1 MKRTAVLAVLSL
13 LCAAAMLADENSD
26 RAEQLER
33 SGDAAGARLVLAK
46 AVQSAPGNTG
56 VLTAYAAFLERY
68 GDPQAR
74 AAYRQLLTQCSKS
87 GDRAHAAD
95 AARRLVVLDLLAGDK
110 TAAASDLDA
119 YHAAGG
125 TDWKTL
131 PSPKAGLD
139 EAKTIDIPGPMRS
152 FSRMAA
158 ISPDVAPEDVMPAI
172 ARNVVT
178 NGYQAS
184 HSNDALEQTEY
195 LKLVHRYLSQA
206 RELEKLAGP
215 SKVLKIETCE
225 SPQSGEL
232 LRILGVRMRGGC
244 GSEVVLETVN
254 AARAFLST
262 DSGFPLA
269 ELESALR
276 ENRVFTYDF
285 HPSKV
290 PVLYG
295 PDYWL
300 SPKEKGS
307 DFIEAFLSDPSIC
320 RFYLGMSKLDPET
333 ADSLKRDIPAMRL
346 RTFAHVL
353 DFFGAQ
359 FEIRNGHAVV
369 PGGPRSAPGWAD
381 LAGASPEKG
390 SAFFEKLMIKD
401 DGWLASLY
409 DALARIHGPV
419 QVYLTDPN
427 RMKRYY
433 NAVRGKVTS
442 PGPARPVF
450 RSNADM
456 MLLTTRLRIDP
467 NGQVHIPGNLEIWKN
482 LFVNHPQG
490 KYDGKLT
497 KAASSWKDPDDLM
510 EALFGL
516 SRKAVENEPL
526 KIFMSVNDVDRER
539 ATPLAAATVDRLA
552 RSYKEF
558 GAQYSLFSDA
568 PEVSDA
574 AINQFLDTAVAI
586 DHIKDP
592 ALRQD
597 SAGVMQALAGLW
609 QIFTR
614 QGSIPTGKSDA
625 ALKGILT
632 QFSAVHNNVE
642 LFDAGRAGVKLLI
655 ASSSNSASPIDSSD
669 YHSRLLQL
677 LAGSADFNDSDAAA
691 QVVQEMQHVLD
702 AQHIIGLDTLFQL
715 ADNLENVAKGA
726 KLNTQLSA
734 RLASRISEISLPRA
748 PLSGAEKNAMAFG
761 YWTERHIDAE
771 RKLNLR
777 ALIDKA
783 ANNPEKLKEI
793 RGSLAPHL
801 RDTLVAYNY
810 ANYAPPGAQILMTN
824 PVFVR
829 GHDFLGMQ
837 GSNHTWK
844 ACEMMGSGWP
854 SNAGGRLMG
863 SLAGLPYALAEAE
876 QNFLIP
882 TQTQALIWG
891 DLVPQMILSAKIP
904 RWWNV
909 TPEQVHFVALRIR
922 QAQDMLAEAV
932 LNPEIRKQVLDV
944 LNLHASPF
952 RAAVVNASLESG
964 DLTRAIDS
972 LTPAELYD
980 IGADAPVNGASPV
993 ARELRAMLDRHD
1005 PKFSDLAVSYAFGTP
1020 KPTLANSYRP
1030 QLLRLRTFPTLM
1042 GYSSRI
1048 MAESWESNT
1057 LYWVTLA
1064 DQMHIAPAQLNVL
1077 IPEWT
1082 QQVVERI
1089 FASHLEDWPALL
1101 KSLRTVGQEV
1111 MQKNAPSSGGEQK
1124 AAALN

>member
-1 MKRTAVLAVLSL
+1 MKRSAFVGILVVLSMS
-13 LCAAAMLADENSD
+13 AIRADENVD
-26 RAEQLER
+26 RAAQLETT
-33 SGDAAGARLVLAK
+33 GDAAGARVVLAR
-46 AVQSAPGNTG
+46 AVQAAPSDPGT
-56 VLTAYAAFLERY
+56 LAAFAAFLERY
-68 GDPQAR
+68 GDPEAR
-74 AAYRQLLTQCSKS
+74 SVYRQLLTVSTKS
-87 GDRAHAAD
+87 GDKTHAAN
-95 AARRLVVLDLLAGDK
+95 AARRLVVLDLLAGDRSAA
-110 TAAASDLDA
+110 TADLEA
-119 YHAAGG
+119 YRAAGG
-125 TDWKTL
+125 ADWKSSSL
-131 PSPKAGLD
+131 PPARTVD
-139 EAKTIDIPGPMRS
+139 ADVKTIEIPGPMRS

-158 ISPDVAPEDVMPAI
+158 IAPDARPEDVMPAV

-206 RELEKLAGP
+206 RELEKLAGA
-215 SKVLKIETCE
+215 SKIIKIETCE
-225 SPQSGEL
+225 APEAAEL
-232 LRILGVRMRGGC
+232 LKALGFRMRGGC

-276 ENRVFTYDF
+276 ENRPFTYDF
-285 HPSKV
+285 HPSRV

-295 PDYWL
+295 PEYWL
-300 SPKEKGS
+300 SPKEKGT
-307 DFIEAFLSDPSIC
+307 DFIETFLSDPSIC

-333 ADSLKRDIPAMRL
+333 AESLKKDIPAMRL
-346 RTFAHVL
+346 RTFAHIL

-369 PGGPRSAPGWAD
+369 PGGQHSAAAWTE
-381 LAGASPEKG
+381 LAGASPDKG

-419 QVYLTDPN
+419 QTYLTDPN
-427 RMKRYY
+427 RMKRFY

-456 MLLTTRLRIDP
+456 MLLTTRLRVDA
-467 NGQVHIPGNLEIWKN
+467 NGQPHIPGSLDIWKN
-482 LFVNHPQG
+482 LFINHPQG

-497 KAASSWKDPDDLM
+497 KAAVGWKEPDDVL

-526 KIFMSVNDVDRER
+526 KIFMAVSDVDRER
-539 ATPLAAATVDRLA
+539 TAPLSAATVDRLA
-552 RSYKEF
+552 RNYKEL
-558 GAQYSLFSDA
+558 GAQYSLFSDS

-574 AINQFLDTAVAI
+574 AVNLFIDTALAI

-597 SAGVMQALAGLW
+597 TAGTMQGLAGLW

-614 QGSIPTGKSDA
+614 QGGLPPSKSDA
-625 ALKGILT
+625 TLKALLT
-632 QFSAVHNNVE
+632 PFASIHNNVE
-642 LFDAGRAGVKLLI
+642 LFDAGRAGVKLVLE
-655 ASSSNSASPIDSSD
+655 ATGSAAPADSQA
-669 YHSRLLQL
+669 RILQL
-677 LAGSADFNDSDAAA
+677 LAGSSDSHDSESET

-702 AQHIIGLDTLFQL
+702 AQHILAVDTLFQL
-715 ADNLENVAKGA
+715 ADNLENVAKGE
-726 KLNTQLSA
+726 KLNTQLAA
-734 RLASRISEISLPRA
+734 RLASKISEITLPRA
-748 PLSGAEKNAMAFG
+748 PLSGAEKNALAFG
-761 YWTERHIDAE
+761 YWTEKHIDGE

-777 ALIDKA
+777 AAIDKA
-783 ANNPEKLKEI
+783 ANNPEKLKEL

-909 TPEQVHFVALRIR
+909 TPAQVHFVGLRMR
-922 QAQDMLAEAV
+922 HAQDMLAESV
-932 LNPEIRKQVLDV
+932 LSAETRKQVLDV

-952 RAAVVNASLESG
+952 RASVVRASLEAG
-964 DLTRAIDS
+964 DMAGAVDS

-980 IGADAPVNGASPV
+980 IGADTPVTGNDPV
-993 ARELRAMLDRHD
+993 SRELRAMVDKKD
-1005 PKFSDLAVSYAFGTP
+1005 PALADLAVSYAFGTP

-1057 LYWVTLA
+1057 LYWVALA
-1064 DQMHIAPAQLNVL
+1064 DQLHITPTQLNVL
-1077 IPEWT
+1077 IPSWT

-1101 KSLRTVGQEV
+1101 KSLRGVGQEV
-1111 MQKNAPSSGGEQK
+1111 VLKNSSAPGGEQK
-1124 AAALN
+1124 AAVLN

>member
-1 MKRTAVLAVLSL
+1 MRSSAAVAVLSL
-13 LCAAAMLADENSD
+13 LFGSAAWADETSD
-26 RAEQLER
+26 RAAQLEA
-33 SGDAAGARLVLAK
+33 SGDAAGARQVLGK
-46 AVQSAPGNTG
+46 AAQSTPTNLAA
-56 VLTAYAAFLERY
+56 LSSYAAFLERY
-68 GDPQAR
+68 GDPEAR
-74 AAYRQLLTQCSKS
+74 AAYRQLLTQSNKA
-87 GDRAHAAD
+87 GDKTHAVE
-95 AARRLVVLDLLAGDK
+95 AARRLIVLDLLANDRS
-110 TAAASDLDA
+110 AATSDLDA
-119 YHAAGG
+119 FHAAGG
-125 TDWKTL
+125 ADWNNVALPAGKVAEADVKTV
-131 PSPKAGLD
+131 
-139 EAKTIDIPGPMRS
+139 DIPGPMRS
-152 FSRMAA
+152 FSRMSA
-158 ISPDVAPEDVMPAI
+158 IAPDLRPEDVMPAL

-178 NGYQAS
+178 NGFQAS

-206 RELEKLAGP
+206 RELEKLAGAN
-215 SKVLKIETCE
+215 KVIKVDTCE
-225 SPQSGEL
+225 SPEAGDL
-232 LRILGVRMRGGC
+232 LKILGFRMRGGC

-269 ELESALR
+269 DLESALR
-276 ENRVFTYDF
+276 ENRAFTYDF

-295 PDYWL
+295 PDYWMN
-300 SPKEKGS
+300 PKEKGT
-307 DFIEAFLSDPSIC
+307 DFIETFLSDPGIC

-333 ADSLKRDIPAMRL
+333 AESLKRDISAARL

-353 DFFGAQ
+353 DFFGGQ
-359 FEIRNGHAVV
+359 FEMRNGHAVV
-369 PGGPRSAPGWAD
+369 PGGARSASAWGD
-381 LAGASPEKG
+381 LVGTSPDKG
-390 SAFFEKLMIKD
+390 SAFFEKLIMKD

-419 QVYLTDPN
+419 QTYLTEPN
-427 RMKRYY
+427 RMKRFYA
-433 NAVRGKVTS
+433 AVRGKVTS

-456 MLLTTRLRIDP
+456 MLLTTRLRLDP
-467 NGQVHIPGNLEIWKN
+467 NGQPHIPGSLDVWKN
-482 LFVNHPQG
+482 LFISHPQG

-497 KAASSWKDPDDLM
+497 KSAVGWKEPDDVL

-526 KIFMSVNDVDRER
+526 KIFMAVSDIDRER

-552 RSYKEF
+552 RNYREM
-558 GAQYSLFSDA
+558 GAQFSLFSDA

-574 AINQFLDTAVAI
+574 AINQFIDTAAAI

-592 ALRQD
+592 SLKQD
-597 SAGVMQALAGLW
+597 TAGIVQALAGLW
-609 QIFTR
+609 QIFIR
-614 QGSIPTGKSDA
+614 EGCLPPDKSDA
-625 ALKGILT
+625 AIKGILT
-632 QFSAVHNNVE
+632 PFATIHNNIE
-642 LFDAGRAGVKLLI
+642 LFDAGRGGVKLLL
-655 ASSSNSASPIDSSD
+655 ASAGGSSNSADSQARIL
-669 YHSRLLQL
+669 HL
-677 LAGSADFNDSDAAA
+677 LAGDANAHDSEAES
-691 QVVQEMQHVLD
+691 QVVQDMQHVLD
-702 AQHIIGLDTLFQL
+702 AQHILGVDTLFEL
-715 ADNLENVAKGA
+715 ADNLEAVTKGE
-726 KLNTQLSA
+726 KLNTQLAA
-734 RLASRISEISLPRA
+734 RLASKISEITLPRA

-761 YWTERHIDAE
+761 YWTEKHIDAE

-777 ALIDKA
+777 AAIDKA

-793 RGSLAPHL
+793 RGSLTPHL

-810 ANYAPPGAQILMTN
+810 ANYAPPGAQVLMTN

-837 GSNHTWK
+837 GANHTWK
-844 ACEMMGSGWP
+844 SCEMMGTGWP
-854 SNAGGRLMG
+854 SNGGGRLMG

-909 TPEQVHFVALRIR
+909 TTAQEHFVGLRMR
-922 QAQDMLAEAV
+922 HAQDMLAESV
-932 LNPEIRKQVLDV
+932 LSPETRKQVLDV
-944 LNLHASPF
+944 LELHASPY
-952 RAAVVNASLESG
+952 RASLVRASLEAG
-964 DLTRAIDS
+964 DLSAAIDS

-980 IGADAPVNGASPV
+980 IGADTPVSGSGPV
-993 ARELRAMLDRHD
+993 AHELHAMLDKHD
-1005 PKFSDLAVSYAFGTP
+1005 PNLSDLAMSYAFGTP

-1057 LYWVTLA
+1057 LYWVALA
-1064 DQMHIAPAQLNVL
+1064 DQLHISPPQLNVL
-1077 IPEWT
+1077 IPSWT

-1101 KSLRTVGQEV
+1101 KSLRGVGQEV
-1111 MQKNAPSSGGEQK
+1111 VQKNASAASGEQK
-1124 AAALN
+1124 AGALD